1 MGRTGSR
8 RYLVPI
14 GLAVALGLI
23 LTSCFGG
30 DEEGD
35 GTTTTGA
42 GTQNI
47 TTTTAAPPPPPT
59 TAVTVEAPPP
69 TTAVTVEAPPPT
81 TAAVEV
87 TPTPPPTTRGPSEPL
102 IYTVQQGDTLFSIAT
117 QFGVT
122 VDELIELNNITN
134 PDVIFVDD
142 QLTIPP
148 PG

>member
-1 MGRTGSR
+1 MSRTGFR
-8 RYLVPI
+8 RYLAPI
-14 GLAVALGLI
+14 GLAVGLALI

-30 DEEGD
+30 DDEED
-35 GTTTTGA
+35 GTTTTTEA
-42 GTQNI
+42 SAQNI
-47 TTTTAAPPPPPT
+47 TTTSTALPPPPPVTVEAPPPPPPVTAEAPPPPPT
-59 TAVTVEAPPP
+59 TRAP
-69 TTAVTVEAPPPT
+69 
-81 TAAVEV
+81 
-87 TPTPPPTTRGPSEPL
+87 GEPL

-122 VDELIELNNITN
+122 VDELVELNNITN

>member
-1 MGRTGSR
+1 MRRTGFR

-14 GLAVALGLI
+14 GLAVGLTLI
-23 LTSCFGG
+23 LTSCFG
-30 DEEGD
+30 DEEGEN
-35 GTTTTGA
+35 TTTTTRASGP
-42 GTQNI
+42 
-47 TTTTAAPPPPPT
+47 TTSVAPPPPPT
-59 TAVTVEAPPP
+59 STPADTEPPP
-69 TTAVTVEAPPPT
+69 TSETVIVEPPP
-81 TAAVEV
+81 
-87 TPTPPPTTRGPSEPL
+87 PPPEPPPEPPPPPPEPPRDPGAPL

-122 VDELIELNNITN
+122 VDQLIELNNIAN

>member
-1 MGRTGSR
+1 MSRTGFR
-8 RYLVPI
+8 RYLAPI
-14 GLAVALGLI
+14 GLAVGLALI

-30 DEEGD
+30 DDEED
-35 GTTTTGA
+35 GTTTTTEA
-42 GTQNI
+42 SAQNI
-47 TTTTAAPPPPPT
+47 TTTSTALPPPPPVTVEAPPPPPPVTVEAPPPPPPVTAEAPPPPPT
-59 TAVTVEAPPP
+59 TRAP
-69 TTAVTVEAPPPT
+69 
-81 TAAVEV
+81 
-87 TPTPPPTTRGPSEPL
+87 GEPL

-122 VDELIELNNITN
+122 VDELVELNNITN